1 MNFKY
6 IIPSNNYLKING
18 SEKSQAIAVQ
28 YLVRPNEVDQ
38 FITRTPSPFVPQ
50 YTRPFAEQVA
60 EWLRSRL
67 SSGKLSYEP
76 DPNGPLDYWSA
87 PSHTLAWS
95 GGDCED
101 LTILGVSLF
110 AAVGMA
116 AQVTV
121 GTYWNGSSSGGHAW
135 IEGLDKRGFFLIEA
149 TTGDMYRRR
158 PGNYLVTRWIT
169 PDLGR
174 RVA

>member
-1 MNFKY
+1 MSLKY
-6 IIPSNNYLKING
+6 FFQSNNFLKING
-18 SEKSQAIAVQ
+18 DSESQAIAVQ
-28 YLVRPNEVDQ
+28 HLVRPNEVER
-38 FITRTPSPFVPQ
+38 FVTRTPSPFVP
-50 YTRPFAEQVA
+50 RHAWSFAEQVA

-67 SSGKLSYEP
+67 SSGKLSYVP

-87 PSHTLAWS
+87 PSHTLAWN

-110 AAVGMA
+110 AAVGMP

-135 IEGLDKRGFFLIEA
+135 IEGQDERGFFLIEA
-149 TTGDMYRRR
+149 TSGDMYRWR

-169 PDLGR
+169 PNLGR
-174 RVA
+174 CVA

>member
-1 MNFKY
+1 MSRKYLFPSSNFM
-6 IIPSNNYLKING
+6 KING
-18 SEKSQAIAVQ
+18 TPQSQAIAVQ
-28 YLVRPNEVDQ
+28 YLVRPREVEQ
-38 FITRTPSPFVPQ
+38 FITRTPSPFAPQ
-50 YTRPFAEQVA
+50 HTWPLAEQVA
-60 EWLRSRL
+60 GWLRSRL
-67 SSGKLSYEP
+67 SSGKLSYVP

-87 PSHTLAWS
+87 PSHTLAWN

-101 LTILGVSLF
+101 LSIVGVSLF
-110 AAVGMA
+110 AAVGVP

-135 IEGLDKRGFFLIEA
+135 IEGQDERGFFLIEA